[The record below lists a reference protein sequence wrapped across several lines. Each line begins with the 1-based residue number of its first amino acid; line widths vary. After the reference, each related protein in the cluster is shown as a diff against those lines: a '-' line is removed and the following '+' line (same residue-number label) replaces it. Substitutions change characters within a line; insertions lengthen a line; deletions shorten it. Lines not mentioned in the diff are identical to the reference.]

1 MSHQGIDVDQL
12 DLGANSPLHL
22 AAKEGHTSSVASL
35 LNFGAMV
42 SLKVLI
48 YYINIHNMLKKL
60 RGSTDSTRNHFKFNF
75 LKKFV

>member
-48 YYINIHNMLKKL
+48 YYINIHNL
-60 RGSTDSTRNHFKFNF
+60 
-75 LKKFV
+75 LKKFIQKKNWEGQQVIISNLIF